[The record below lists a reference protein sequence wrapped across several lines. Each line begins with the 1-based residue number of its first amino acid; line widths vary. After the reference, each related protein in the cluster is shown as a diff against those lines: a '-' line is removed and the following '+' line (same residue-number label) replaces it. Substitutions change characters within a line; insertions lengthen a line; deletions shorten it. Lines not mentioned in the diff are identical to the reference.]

1 VCKTDIVND
10 IFIAFGGDGKV
21 SMLTDPCLNIHFNVI
36 LIQRTARGRVG
47 AISKRKAVRK
57 LSPPTIVKGLFTVL
71 VKLKV

>member
-1 VCKTDIVND
+1 
-10 IFIAFGGDGKV
+10 
-21 SMLTDPCLNIHFNVI
+21 MLTDPCLNIHFNII

-47 AISKRKAVRK
+47 AISKRKAVHT

>member
-1 VCKTDIVND
+1 MCKTDIVND

-21 SMLTDPCLNIHFNVI
+21 SMLTDPCLNVI